1 MAGCV
6 TTLSKYIT
14 YLFECVAVAKLSY
27 CKSYQRKKKKIKKKK
42 KKKKASN
49 KADEKGT
56 REKKKNCTRKL
67 IKISYEE
74 N

>member
-14 YLFECVAVAKLSY
+14 YLFVCVAVAKLSY
-27 CKSYQRKKKKIKKKK
+27 CKSYQIKTTKITITQKKIK
-42 KKKKASN
+42 ASII
-49 KADEKGT
+49 ADFKCT